1 MSHRRLA
8 LVALGAA
15 SLLAA
20 AVPTAH
26 AALPV
31 PRLVNAQVTEPDSA
45 AAPLA
50 INVALDRPNPY
61 PFPISVGLGD
71 YSHIVVRGSDPPRTY
86 GTATAGVDY
95 KPIAPFRL
103 EWQPGQQM
111 VTFPLALIGDEL
123 DEANENI
130 NLRISGPSPGIDIG
144 DNDIDV
150 VLRDNDPL
158 GTTTPGAP
166 SLVLLPNAWLSEP
179 DAGCSD
185 YVASVLLAR
194 PTPLGGSV
202 LLVDGTSLY
211 GSATA
216 GSDYAAFAPLR
227 LNFAPGSNS
236 ARFVL
241 QVCGDTVA
249 EADEEIDIR
258 AVAPV
263 GVQLVDNDL
272 DVVLRNED

>member
-1 MSHRRLA
+1 MAKQPRVSGLRS
-8 LVALGAA
+8 VEFGVP
-15 SLLAA
+15 SVAA
-20 AVPTAH
+20 ATRFYSGVWGLVPVSSGA
-26 AALPV
+26 
-31 PRLVNAQVTEPDSA
+31 RD
-45 AAPLA
+45 
-50 INVALDRPNPY
+50 
-61 PFPISVGLGD
+61 
-71 YSHIVVRGSDPPRTY
+71 
-86 GTATAGVDY
+86 ATALRATGSAH
-95 KPIAPFRL
+95 PI
-103 EWQPGQQM
+103 
-111 VTFPLALIGDEL
+111 
-123 DEANENI
+123 
-130 NLRISGPSPGIDIG
+130 
-144 DNDIDV
+144 V

-179 DAGCSD
+179 DVGCSD

-202 LLVDGTSLY
+202 LLVDGTALY

-227 LNFAPGSNS
+227 LNFPAGSNS

-241 QVCGDTVA
+241 QICGDA
-249 EADEEIDIR
+249 LPEADEEIDIR

-272 DVVLRNED
+272 DLVLRNDD